1 MAVKPTPQEGSRVL
15 DKRLLRQ
22 SVASLLARLGIKH
35 DPKMTGEQAQA
46 IALMSGVRPEDRVLS
61 AEILRM
67 RHDEKEWID
76 W

>member
-1 MAVKPTPQEGSRVL
+1 
-15 DKRLLRQ
+15 
-22 SVASLLARLGIKH
+22 
-35 DPKMTGEQAQA
+35 MTGEQAQA